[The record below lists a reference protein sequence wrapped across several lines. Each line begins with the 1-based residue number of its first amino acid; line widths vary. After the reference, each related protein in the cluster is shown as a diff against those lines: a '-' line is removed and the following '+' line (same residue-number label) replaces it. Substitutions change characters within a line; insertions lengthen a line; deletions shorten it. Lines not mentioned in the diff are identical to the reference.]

1 MTRRSLVQLGYR
13 VAPQDLTYVIGV
25 TFAHLQPYCQMSNPN
40 NLPMTTS
47 STDSSKKTEEH
58 KVGGEDLLK
67 KVKEIVREGNARRIT
82 IKNDAGK
89 VLLEIPLSLGV
100 IGVVLA
106 PVWIAIGTIAAL
118 AGRYTIVVEKRV

>member
-1 MTRRSLVQLGYR
+1 
-13 VAPQDLTYVIGV
+13 
-25 TFAHLQPYCQMSNPN
+25 MSNPN

-58 KVGGEDLLK
+58 KVAGEDLLK
-67 KVKEIVREGNARRIT
+67 KVKEIIREGNARKIT

-89 VLLEIPLSLGV
+89 ILLEIPLTLGV
-100 IGVVLA
+100 VGVVLA

>member
-1 MTRRSLVQLGYR
+1 
-13 VAPQDLTYVIGV
+13 
-25 TFAHLQPYCQMSNPN
+25 
-40 NLPMTTS
+40 MTTS
-47 STDSSKKTEEH
+47 STDSSKTEEH
-58 KVGGEDLLK
+58 KVSGDDLLK
-67 KVKEIVREGNARRIT
+67 KVKQIIKDGNARKIT
-82 IKNDAGK
+82 IKSEAGK

>member
-1 MTRRSLVQLGYR
+1 
-13 VAPQDLTYVIGV
+13 
-25 TFAHLQPYCQMSNPN
+25 MSNPN

-47 STDSSKKTEEH
+47 STDSTKKTEEH
-58 KVGGEDLLK
+58 KVAGDDLLK
-67 KVKEIVREGNARRIT
+67 KVKEIIREGNARRIT

-118 AGRYTIVVEKRV
+118 AGHYTIVVEKRA